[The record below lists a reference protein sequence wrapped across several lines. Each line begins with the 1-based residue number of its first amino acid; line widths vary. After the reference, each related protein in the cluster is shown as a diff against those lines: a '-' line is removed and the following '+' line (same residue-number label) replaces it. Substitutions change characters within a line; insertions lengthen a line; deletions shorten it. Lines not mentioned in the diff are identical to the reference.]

1 MSAAFYLVEFSVRLL
16 SFAFHLQLK
25 IFPLYQEQTVKGLA
39 EVFRII
45 FVAIWTNYLSD
56 FSFRL
61 LLFLK
66 KSRFFNAGRVVC
78 ILIKLRRL
86 AHDLSIGNKFY
97 RFEEKK

>member
-1 MSAAFYLVEFSVRLL
+1 MN
-16 SFAFHLQLK
+16 
-25 IFPLYQEQTVKGLA
+25 GLP

-61 LLFLK
+61 LLFLE

-78 ILIKLRRL
+78 ILKRLRRI
-86 AHDLSIGNKFY
+86 AHDVSIGNKFY
-97 RFEEKK
+97 RFEEKNKIYAYAS

>member
-1 MSAAFYLVEFSVRLL
+1 M
-16 SFAFHLQLK
+16 
-25 IFPLYQEQTVKGLA
+25 KGLP

-45 FVAIWTNYLSD
+45 FVAIWTNYLCD

-78 ILIKLRRL
+78 ILKRLRRL